1 MEDLMFQWIARQ
13 VAGRR
18 LAVLIAAG
26 AFVVV
31 GIPWGTSAFGRLAA
45 GGFDDPGSQSAL
57 AAQRIAAEFGRHAP
71 DVLVRYSSRSA
82 TVDAQAF
89 RDAVRGVESRLRATP
104 AVSAVTGYYDGADQR
119 FVSAGRHAT
128 YLAVQ
133 LKATDDSQRR
143 AAFDTIKQDLTAPGL
158 TSQAGG
164 DVAVQAAGD
173 DVTKRDVARGEMF
186 AFPVVLVL
194 LAVIFGSVVA
204 ALMPLLV
211 GIVAILGALTAT
223 RAIESVTTVST
234 FAINTITL
242 LGLGM
247 AIDYALIVINRYREQ
262 LRLGDSPQEAARHT
276 IRTAGRTV
284 VISGLTVTLSL
295 ASMLVFP
302 EVFLHS
308 MAFGGMSAVF
318 IAMVTSLTVLPAA
331 LAMLGHRVNALPV
344 RRRAIAVARARGE
357 GDGAWARIA
366 RAVMRRPA
374 SYATAVVV
382 VLAVLALPAA
392 HLRFGGFDERVL
404 PADSGPRVAAEAL
417 ARDFPGLASF
427 PVEVLAEGAD
437 APRAAHLAGTIR
449 ALPGVS
455 AATVTAVRPGNA
467 LLEVSYRGEPAAA
480 VAQALVGQIRAL
492 PTPHGVSVLVAGP
505 PAEVADQLHS
515 LAAGLPWMLLIMALV
530 TLVLLFLAF
539 GSVVLPVKAVL
550 VNVLSVGAAFGVL
563 VWGFQYGHLSGIL
576 RFTATSYLE
585 PTTLVL
591 VLALLFGLATDYEVF
606 LLSRVRE
613 EWVRC
618 GDNATAVATGLQRTG
633 GLITAAALLLGVVT
647 AGFASG
653 QLVIAKLIGV
663 GMVTGLALDAVLVRM
678 LLVPATM
685 RLLGRWN
692 WWLPA
697 PLAAVYRRFGF
708 QESSGG
714 VAALDAEL
722 AGDVLRV
729 VPDAP
734 DHE

>member
-1 MEDLMFQWIARQ
+1 MLQWIARL
-13 VAGRR
+13 VVGRR
-18 LAVLIAAG
+18 LAVLLAAG
-26 AFVVV
+26 VFVVAGV
-31 GIPWGTSAFGRLAA
+31 LWGTSAFGRLAA
-45 GGFDDPGSQSAL
+45 GGFDDPGSQSTL
-57 AAQRIAAEFGRHAP
+57 AAQRISAQLGQHAP
-71 DVLVRYSSRSA
+71 DVLVLYSSRSA
-82 TVDAQAF
+82 TVGAPAF
-89 RDAVRGVESRLRATP
+89 RAAVKGAESRLRAMP
-104 AVSAVTGYYDGADQR
+104 EVAAVTGYYDSSSPR
-119 FVSAGRHAT
+119 FVSADRHST
-128 YLAVQ
+128 YIAVQ
-133 LKATDDSQRR
+133 LRAGDDSQRR
-143 AAFDTIKQDLTAPGL
+143 TAFDKIKPELPAPGL
-158 TSQAGG
+158 SAQVGG

-223 RAIESVTTVST
+223 RVVESFTTVST

-262 LRLGDSPQEAARHT
+262 LRRGDSPHEAARRT
-276 IRTAGRTV
+276 ILTAGRTV
-284 VISGLTVTLSL
+284 VVSGLTVTLSL

-308 MAFGGMSAVF
+308 MALGGMSAVF
-318 IAMVTSLTVLPAA
+318 IAMVASLTVLPAA
-331 LAMLGHRVNALPV
+331 LAVLGHRVNALPV
-344 RRRAIAVARARGE
+344 RRRAVRAGDGADSAAE
-357 GDGAWARIA
+357 DGAWARIA
-366 RAVMRRPA
+366 RAVMRHPVRYA
-374 SYATAVVV
+374 SAVVL
-382 VLAVLALPAA
+382 VLAVLSVPVL

-404 PADSGPRVAAEAL
+404 PADSGPRIAAGAL
-417 ARDFPGLASF
+417 ARDFPGLASY
-427 PVEVLAEGAD
+427 PIEVLAEGAD
-437 APRAAHLAGTIR
+437 DRQLAHLAGTIR

-455 AATVTAVRPGNA
+455 SATVSAARAGHA
-467 LLEVSYRGEPAAA
+467 LLEVSYHGAPAAA
-480 VAQALVGQIRAL
+480 PARALVGEIRGL
-492 PTPHGVSVLVAGP
+492 PTPAGVSVLVTGP

-515 LAAGLPWMLLIMALV
+515 LAAGLPWMLLTMALV

-539 GSVVLPVKAVL
+539 GSVVLPVKAVA

-576 RFTATSYLE
+576 HFTSTPYLE

-591 VLALLFGLATDYEVF
+591 ILALLFGLATDYEVF

-613 EWVRC
+613 EWARS
-618 GDNATAVATGLQRTG
+618 GDNTAAVAAGLQRTG

-663 GMVTGLALDAVLVRM
+663 GMVTGLALDAILVRTI
-678 LLVPATM
+678 LVPSTM
-685 RLLGRWN
+685 KLLGRLN

-697 PLAAVYRRFGF
+697 PLAAVYRRLG
-708 QESSGG
+708 
-714 VAALDAEL
+714 
-722 AGDVLRV
+722 LREA
-729 VPDAP
+729 DAP
-734 DHE
+734 APTGHSAPEATSRV

>member
-1 MEDLMFQWIARQ
+1 MLQWIARL
-13 VAGRR
+13 VVGRR
-18 LAVLIAAG
+18 LAVLLAAG
-26 AFVVV
+26 VFVVAGV
-31 GIPWGTSAFGRLAA
+31 LWGTSAFGRLAA
-45 GGFDDPGSQSAL
+45 GGFDDPGSQSTL
-57 AAQRIAAEFGRHAP
+57 AAQRISAQLGQHAP
-71 DVLVRYSSRSA
+71 DVLVLYSSRSA
-82 TVDAQAF
+82 TVGAPAF
-89 RDAVRGVESRLRATP
+89 RAAVKGAESRLRAMP
-104 AVSAVTGYYDGADQR
+104 EVAAVTGYYDSSSPR
-119 FVSAGRHAT
+119 FVSADRHST
-128 YLAVQ
+128 YIAVQ
-133 LKATDDSQRR
+133 LRAGDDSQRR
-143 AAFDTIKQDLTAPGL
+143 TAFDKIKPELPAPGL
-158 TSQAGG
+158 SAQVGG

-223 RAIESVTTVST
+223 RVVESFTTVST

-262 LRLGDSPQEAARHT
+262 LRRGDSPHEAARRT
-276 IRTAGRTV
+276 ILTAGRTV
-284 VISGLTVTLSL
+284 VVSGLTVTLSL

-308 MAFGGMSAVF
+308 MALGGMSAVF
-318 IAMVTSLTVLPAA
+318 IAMVASLTVLPAA
-331 LAMLGHRVNALPV
+331 LAVLGHRVNALPV
-344 RRRAIAVARARGE
+344 RRRAVRAGDGADSAAE
-357 GDGAWARIA
+357 DGAWARIA
-366 RAVMRRPA
+366 RAVMRHPVRYA
-374 SYATAVVV
+374 SAVVL
-382 VLAVLALPAA
+382 VLAVLSVPVL

-404 PADSGPRVAAEAL
+404 PADSGPRIAAGAL
-417 ARDFPGLASF
+417 ARDFPGLASY
-427 PVEVLAEGAD
+427 PIEVLAEGAD
-437 APRAAHLAGTIR
+437 DRQLAHLAGTIR

-455 AATVTAVRPGNA
+455 SATVSAARAGHA
-467 LLEVSYRGEPAAA
+467 LLEVSYHGAPAAA
-480 VAQALVGQIRAL
+480 SARALVGEIRGL
-492 PTPHGVSVLVAGP
+492 PTPAGVSVLVTGP

-515 LAAGLPWMLLIMALV
+515 LAAGLPWMLLTMALV

-539 GSVVLPVKAVL
+539 GSVVLPVKAVA

-576 RFTATSYLE
+576 HFTSTPYLE

-591 VLALLFGLATDYEVF
+591 ILALLFGLATDYEVF

-613 EWVRC
+613 EWARS
-618 GDNATAVATGLQRTG
+618 GDNTAAVAAGLQRTG

-663 GMVTGLALDAVLVRM
+663 GMVTGLALDAILVRTI
-678 LLVPATM
+678 LVPSTM
-685 RLLGRWN
+685 KLLGRLN

-697 PLAAVYRRFGF
+697 PLAAVYRRLG
-708 QESSGG
+708 
-714 VAALDAEL
+714 
-722 AGDVLRV
+722 LREA
-729 VPDAP
+729 DAP
-734 DHE
+734 APTGHSAPEATSRV